1 MSAGIAFKNFL
12 SRAWLWC
19 PFQNVVKSFIIL
31 AYLFF
36 IKPADMLM
44 GQFFIALF
52 LIYVQSV
59 YDLKI

>member
-1 MSAGIAFKNFL
+1 M
-12 SRAWLWC
+12 
-19 PFQNVVKSFIIL
+19 L

-36 IKPADMLM
+36 IKSADMLM

-52 LIYVQSV
+52 LIYVQSI